1 VCRRVRVRTQV
12 FRPGASTGAAV
23 PSQPVNRC
31 GRSADSR
38 ERACPGRSTPA
49 RVHPLLR
56 GYSLFLLPS
65 VAAALPRA
73 STPALTDCLGH
84 GDAPPPSLTAG
95 HRPEEAAPPPP
106 SAAAPAP
113 AAAVDGD
120 AGVAGRD
127 GAETLAERDGAETL
141 AEVLEWLIG
150 LADADA
156 DEVRPRTHRLD
167 GYRRSAAAHA
177 SNGWL

>member
-1 VCRRVRVRTQV
+1 MPR
-12 FRPGASTGAAV
+12 ASA
-23 PSQPVNRC
+23 
-31 GRSADSR
+31 R
-38 ERACPGRSTPA
+38 EHACPGRERERTADNTRPFPHQPVSTRA
-49 RVHPLLR
+49 RAAALPRASNPLLR

-84 GDAPPPSLTAG
+84 GDATPPSLTAG

-127 GAETLAERDGAETL
+127 GAETLAERNGAETL

-156 DEVRPRTHRLD
+156 DEVRQRTHRMD
-167 GYRRSAAAHA
+167 GYRRGAAAHA